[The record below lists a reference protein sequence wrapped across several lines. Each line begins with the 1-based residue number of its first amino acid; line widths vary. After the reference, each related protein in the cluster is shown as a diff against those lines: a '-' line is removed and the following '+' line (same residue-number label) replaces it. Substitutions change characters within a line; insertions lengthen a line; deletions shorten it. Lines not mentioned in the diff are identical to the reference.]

1 MPTAAWDG
9 STGRDRAVSD
19 RWVVLKGLLDA
30 ASEEAALAAVAERRF
45 LAALDHPNIV
55 RIHNFVAHEGAGY
68 IVMDYIGGKSL
79 KAILADRRDA
89 SGGRNDPMPV
99 DRAIAYTLGV
109 LPAMGYF
116 HAQASCTA
124 T

>member
-1 MPTAAWDG
+1 M
-9 STGRDRAVSD
+9 
-19 RWVVLKGLLDA
+19 
-30 ASEEAALAAVAERRF
+30 AAVAERRF

-89 SGGRNDPMPV
+89 SGGRNDPCRSTERSPT
-99 DRAIAYTLGV
+99 RWASCRPWGTST
-109 LPAMGYF
+109 PK
-116 HAQASCTA
+116 ASCTA

>member
-1 MPTAAWDG
+1 MDLP
-9 STGRDRAVSD
+9 GRDRAVSD

-89 SGGRNDPMPV
+89 SGGRNDPC
-99 DRAIAYTLGV
+99 RSTERSRTLGV
-109 LPAMGYF
+109 LPAMGTSTPK
-116 HAQASCTA
+116 ASCTA